1 PAAAVQRW
9 FSREGRGGDHRGECD
24 TARPAHGDN
33 GCRVWLSGQPAGE
46 HSASGTGHRFR
57 SGCRCHRTVA
67 QWARRCFARRIV
79 SERRGVSRRRS
90 VSRRDRVTGWR
101 QVPELRRS
109 AGMADTQRPYPQ
121 GTPCWLDMY
130 ADDQDAA
137 LRFYHELFGWTGE
150 PNPRREGY
158 AVLSLDGKAV
168 AGIGPKMR
176 GMPGR
181 TVAWSLYFAIDD
193 VETAA
198 ERITK
203 LGGILYFGPADVPQ
217 VGRQL
222 LAADPASAP
231 FGLWQAAPFPGF
243 EARMQPGT
251 PVWFEL
257 DTPQGPHSADFYG
270 ALLGVEVPKT
280 PMEPDSYWVLMVNG
294 EQAAGIWQAG
304 HTADSPQGAEFSVI
318 ASPA

>member
-1 PAAAVQRW
+1 
-9 FSREGRGGDHRGECD
+9 
-24 TARPAHGDN
+24 
-33 GCRVWLSGQPAGE
+33 
-46 HSASGTGHRFR
+46 
-57 SGCRCHRTVA
+57 
-67 QWARRCFARRIV
+67 
-79 SERRGVSRRRS
+79 
-90 VSRRDRVTGWR
+90 
-101 QVPELRRS
+101 
-109 AGMADTQRPYPQ
+109 MADTQRPYPQ

-150 PNPRREGY
+150 PNPRQEGY

-181 TVAWSLYFAIDD
+181 ALTWNLYFAIADI
-193 VETAA
+193 ETAA

-257 DTPQGPHSADFYG
+257 ETPQGPHSADFYG
-270 ALLGVEVPKT
+270 ALLGAEVPKT

-304 HTADSPQGAEFSVI
+304 HTADSPQRAARWRPYFLVAETDAAAHQAIAAGARLVTEPKDSPYGRLCTLRDPQGAEFSVI
-318 ASPA
+318 ASPAPA

>member
-1 PAAAVQRW
+1 
-9 FSREGRGGDHRGECD
+9 
-24 TARPAHGDN
+24 
-33 GCRVWLSGQPAGE
+33 
-46 HSASGTGHRFR
+46 
-57 SGCRCHRTVA
+57 
-67 QWARRCFARRIV
+67 
-79 SERRGVSRRRS
+79 
-90 VSRRDRVTGWR
+90 
-101 QVPELRRS
+101 
-109 AGMADTQRPYPQ
+109 MADAQRPYPQ

-137 LRFYHELFGWTGE
+137 LSFYYELFGWTGE
-150 PNPRREGY
+150 PDPRHEGY

-168 AGIGPKMR
+168 AGIAPHMR

-181 TVAWSLYFAIDD
+181 AVTWNTYFAIDD
-193 VETAA
+193 IETAA

-203 LGGILYFGPADVPQ
+203 LGGTLYFGPADVPQ

-243 EARMQPGT
+243 EAKGQLGT

-257 DTPQGPHSADFYG
+257 ETPQGPHSADFYG

-280 PMEPDSYWVLMVNG
+280 PMEPDSYWVLTVNG

-304 HTADSPQGAEFSVI
+304 HTAVSPQRAARWSPYFLVAETDAAAHQAIAAGARLVTEPKDSPYGRFCTLCDPQGVEFSVI
-318 ASPA
+318 ATATSS